1 MKKLIHILVFVF
13 ASLQGSACTP
23 SDDTVKEGIPNDTIT
38 HKKDMKLKL
47 TIGDKTATAVLY
59 DNSYQQGF
67 RGLTAAYRKNG

>member
-13 ASLQGSACTP
+13 ASLQGFACTP

-47 TIGDKTATAVLY
+47 TE
-59 DNSYQQGF
+59 
-67 RGLTAAYRKNG
+67 